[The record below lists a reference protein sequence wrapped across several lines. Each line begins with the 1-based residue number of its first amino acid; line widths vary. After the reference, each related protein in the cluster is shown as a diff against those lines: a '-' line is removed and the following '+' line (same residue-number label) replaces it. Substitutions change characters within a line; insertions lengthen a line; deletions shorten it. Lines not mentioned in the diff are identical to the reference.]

1 MQTCAPDVQLGID
14 AAFWAIVFSDR
25 ELRDLDTS
33 HHTGDGPQ
41 AVSHCRCRVFRHSAP
56 WQLFRSPGLSATQVI
71 AHRIL
76 ACQRSPPRLKGA
88 DFIVERR

>member
-25 ELRDLDTS
+25 ELRHLDTS

-41 AVSHCRCRVFRHSAP
+41 AVSHCRCRVVRHSES
-56 WQLFRSPGLSATQVI
+56 WQLFRSPGLSAAQVI

-76 ACQRSPPRLKGA
+76 ACQRSPPRLKDA

>member
-14 AAFWAIVFSDR
+14 AAFWSIVSSVR
-25 ELRDLDTS
+25 EPRALEPS
-33 HHTGDGPQ
+33 HHTVHDPQ
-41 AVSHCRCRVFRHSAP
+41 AVSHCRCRVFRHSES
-56 WQLFRSPGLSATQVI
+56 WQLFRSPGLSTTQVI